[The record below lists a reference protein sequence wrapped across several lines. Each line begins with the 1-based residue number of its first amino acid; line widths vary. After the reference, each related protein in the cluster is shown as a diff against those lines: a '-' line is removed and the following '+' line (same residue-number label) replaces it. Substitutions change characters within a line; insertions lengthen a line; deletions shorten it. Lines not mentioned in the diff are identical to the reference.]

1 MIGVLGPWI
10 GFIGGAIAIVWVGFS
25 LVERFILDRQRIE
38 VKVKREGTGIENHE
52 HPHIH
57 GWGFHN
63 LRVRF
68 RLINRSRHPVSIS
81 RVILR
86 SKGGD
91 IIGTTCYDTSSL
103 PPRELRQLTLHP
115 DESRRF
121 VLHRERA
128 KSIVRASSIPVLLEA
143 YDARRQVLHRHPFV
157 LGVETLLDEN
167 IPAPKD
173 IAEEE

>member
-1 MIGVLGPWI
+1 MIDVLGPWI
-10 GFIGGAIAIVWVGFS
+10 GFIGGMLAIAWVGFS

-38 VKVKREGTGIENHE
+38 VRVKKEGTGIENHE
-52 HPHIH
+52 HPHIP

-68 RLINRSRHPVSIS
+68 KLINQGRHPISIG

-86 SKGGD
+86 SKGGE
-91 IIGTTCYDTSSL
+91 IISTTCYDASSL
-103 PPRELRQLTLHP
+103 PPRELRQLILQP
-115 DESRRF
+115 SESRRL

-128 KSIVRASSIPVLLEA
+128 KSIVRASSIPVLLET
-143 YDARRQVLHRHPFV
+143 YDAQRQVLHRHPFV
-157 LGVETLLDEN
+157 LRVETLLDEN